1 MTFGPGPARVGAY
14 CILADVIPR
23 NHKDMEEKGREESVN
38 KWDMKMESPEVMME
52 K

>member
-14 CILADVIPR
+14 CILVDVIPR
-23 NHKDMEEKGREESVN
+23 NHKDMDEKGREESVN